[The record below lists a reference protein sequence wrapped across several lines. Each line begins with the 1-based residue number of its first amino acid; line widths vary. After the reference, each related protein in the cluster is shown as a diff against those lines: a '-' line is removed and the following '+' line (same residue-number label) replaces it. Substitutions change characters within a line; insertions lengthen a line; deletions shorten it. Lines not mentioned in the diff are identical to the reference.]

1 MKPPEP
7 SKPPSKSAKSEEF
20 ERFEAFA
27 KELVSVPKAEID
39 KRAAEYERQ
48 KQRKKRKSGAK

>member
-1 MKPPEP
+1 MKARKP
-7 SKPPSKSAKSEEF
+7 SEPPSKSEEF

-27 KELVSVPKAEID
+27 KALISVPKAEID

-48 KQRKKRKSGAK
+48 KQARKRKNVRKKP